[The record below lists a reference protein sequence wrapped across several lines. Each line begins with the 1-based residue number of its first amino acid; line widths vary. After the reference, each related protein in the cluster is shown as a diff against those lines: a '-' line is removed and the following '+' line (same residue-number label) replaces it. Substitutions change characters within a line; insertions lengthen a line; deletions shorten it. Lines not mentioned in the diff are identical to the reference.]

1 MADVGGESVTGFTL
15 AKLQEVNLEDAGS
28 LDKQLG
34 SWSEEKGCR
43 LEEQTREKRREKR
56 GEGRGLVR
64 AFLEAGA
71 GGLSILLPGC
81 HSTAGCRTDTK
92 DEVSVSPH

>member
-15 AKLQEVNLEDAGS
+15 AKLQEANLEEAGS

-43 LEEQTREKRREKR
+43 LEEQTSEKKRVVGKGEVWVGER
-56 GEGRGLVR
+56 GEGW
-64 AFLEAGA
+64 
-71 GGLSILLPGC
+71 
-81 HSTAGCRTDTK
+81 
-92 DEVSVSPH
+92 